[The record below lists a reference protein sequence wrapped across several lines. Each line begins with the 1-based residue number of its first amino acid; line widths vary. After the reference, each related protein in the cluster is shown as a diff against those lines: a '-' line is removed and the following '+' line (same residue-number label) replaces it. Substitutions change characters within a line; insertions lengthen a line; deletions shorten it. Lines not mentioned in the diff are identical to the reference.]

1 MIRFKNKTYEIVAV
15 GIMAAMVFV
24 TTFFLKI
31 EIPTP
36 AGPTMLKVGNI
47 MCLLG
52 GLLFGG
58 LYGGLAAGIGSFF
71 FDLTNPAFVS
81 GAPMTLVFFFIMGF
95 VCGKISH
102 AGKQQ
107 GQNTKLNIL
116 AAFCGAASYFLLYI
130 SKSIITLMLAGSAFM
145 PALISCATKMVTS
158 GINGIIAVVC
168 SVLIAKPLHK
178 ALIRAGVYQRFVD

>member
-1 MIRFKNKTYEIVAV
+1 MVRFKNKTYEIVAV

-47 MCLLG
+47 MCLLAG
-52 GLLFGG
+52 ILFGG

-81 GAPMTLVFFFIMGF
+81 GAPMTLLFFFVMGF
-95 VCGKISH
+95 VCGKIAH
-102 AGKQQ
+102 ARKQY
-107 GQNTKLNIL
+107 GQNTTQNVL
-116 AAFCGAASYFLLYI
+116 AAVCGAGSYFILYI
-130 SKSIITLMLAGSAFM
+130 SKSIITLVLAGSALM
-145 PALISCATKMVTS
+145 PAIISCSTKMVTS
-158 GINGIIAVVC
+158 GLNAVIAVVC

-178 ALIRAGVYQRFVD
+178 ALIRAGIYQKFVD